1 MSQVKEEKKKK
12 IKVSSIVDGAL
23 LVLAGAMI
31 ALELTLFITTKKDG
45 MPSLFGKTFMRVLT
59 GSMDGPN
66 TPEFFLTRAGNDAS
80 GRVTGVYET
89 KEEAEKARS
98 SSEGVFTLEKKGPW
112 MLGINTAAVL
122 ERKAFEDVEPGD
134 IVTFYYDLNEV
145 YTHQLVSHRV
155 IEIIDSTLYCY
166 GDAYPKNGYPYSSSS
181 SSYTGVQKITKSD
194 YVGTIVSKSDFF
206 GGVMTMTSSVWF
218 VPVVVGVPLLS
229 MAGFSVADS
238 IKQARLAKKE
248 EEAKIQEMVLAS
260 GVDPNDERAVA
271 IEKEKA
277 AVKLEIQEE
286 LQKEKEKQKELFRKQ
301 FEKEKEEAL
310 KLAKKEMDKEEKQ

>member
-1 MSQVKEEKKKK
+1 MSPQSEEKKKRF
-12 IKVSSIVDGAL
+12 KVSTLVDGAL
-23 LVLAGAMI
+23 LVLAGAML
-31 ALELTLFITTKKDG
+31 ALELTLFISTKKDG

-89 KEEAEKARS
+89 QEEAEKACS

-112 MLGINTAAVL
+112 MLGVNTAAIL
-122 ERKAFEDVEPGD
+122 ERKSFEDVEPGD
-134 IVTFYYDLNEV
+134 IVTFYYDLDST

-166 GDAYPKNGYPYSSSS
+166 GDAYPKNGYAYSTSS
-181 SSYTGVQKITKSD
+181 SSYTGVQRITKSD
-194 YVGTIVSKSDFF
+194 YVGTIVSKSDFL

-218 VPVVVGVPLLS
+218 VPIVVGVPLLS
-229 MAGFSVADS
+229 MAGFSLADT
-238 IKQARLAKKE
+238 IKQSRLEKKE
-248 EEAKIQEMVLAS
+248 TEAKIAAMVAAS
-260 GVDPNDERAVA
+260 GIDLNDQRAVEIA
-271 IEKEKA
+271 REKA

-286 LQKEKEKQKELFRKQ
+286 LEKEKQKQKELFLKQ
-301 FEKEKEEAL
+301 FEKEKQEAI
-310 KLAKKEMDKEEKQ
+310 KLAKKEMEQEENR

>member
-1 MSQVKEEKKKK
+1 MSAPKEEKKKRV
-12 IKVSSIVDGAL
+12 KVSSIVDGAL

-59 GSMDGPN
+59 GSMDGPD

-80 GRVTGVYET
+80 GRVSGVYET
-89 KEEAEKARS
+89 QEEAEEACS
-98 SSEGVFTLEKKGPW
+98 STEGVFTLQKNGPW
-112 MLGINTAAVL
+112 MLGVNTAAIL

-134 IVTFYYDLNEV
+134 VVTFYYDLNSI

-166 GDAYPKNGYPYSSSS
+166 GDAYPKNGYPYSSTS
-181 SSYTGVQKITKSD
+181 SSYTGVQKITKQD
-194 YVGTIVSKSDFF
+194 YVGTIVAKSDFL

-218 VPVVVGVPLLS
+218 VPTVVGIPLLS
-229 MAGFSVADS
+229 MAGFSMADA
-238 IKQARLAKKE
+238 IKESRRRKKE
-248 EEAKIQEMVLAS
+248 EEAKIEAMVLSS
-260 GVDPNDERAVA
+260 GVDPNDERAMEIA
-271 IEKEKA
+271 REKA

-286 LQKEKEKQKELFRKQ
+286 LEKEKQKQKELFLKQ
-301 FEKEKEEAL
+301 FEKEKQEAV
-310 KLAKKEMDKEEKQ
+310 KQAKKELGKEEK